1 MGGKIR
7 AEIKAAEAHFGA
19 VENLYERKEE
29 EVLLEV
35 FKAYLFALLS
45 KESIKVSESSI
56 SEAKEALRL
65 AKARYEAGT
74 ALLSDVK
81 RAEVYLSKAEE
92 SLVRA
97 KNYYQVAKKRLEVL
111 TNTSLGEFEVADL
124 KDVPKVDFERIKSLA
139 FDNRKDLK
147 ALEKE
152 IEAKKYSY
160 RSVLSENLP
169 QVSAFASYT
178 LNDRDNPFGADGR
191 GYLLGLGLTWKFDLG
206 FTTL

>member
-1 MGGKIR
+1 MRFRLLFITFFGFLTFLQPPLLFGKEMSLKDFFELALKNNLELTAYKKEVLATKLERDAARGALYPRLKLEEYFYRSDIPAQVFTFKLNQEEFTVKDFEIKKLNDPSARSNFETRLTIELPIWMGGKIR

-81 RAEVYLSKAEE
+81 RA
-92 SLVRA
+92 
-97 KNYYQVAKKRLEVL
+97 
-111 TNTSLGEFEVADL
+111 
-124 KDVPKVDFERIKSLA
+124 
-139 FDNRKDLK
+139 
-147 ALEKE
+147 
-152 IEAKKYSY
+152 
-160 RSVLSENLP
+160 
-169 QVSAFASYT
+169 
-178 LNDRDNPFGADGR
+178 
-191 GYLLGLGLTWKFDLG
+191 
-206 FTTL
+206 